1 MALRTARLRSLLST
15 KGTRRLVG
23 SPWRTRSMA
32 VDVWAYNV
40 ALICIAVLVYVF
52 GVSRLPQQGGPVR
65 LPFLA
70 LALIFSAESAFRV
83 HIHFRRNAQSYSL
96 SEIPLII
103 GLFFVAPDELILARL
118 MGAAIGLGLFR
129 RQPPI
134 KLFFNLASFALEAET
149 AVLLFNRVLP
159 TTDITAPAAWLW
171 ILLTMVIVAAIGFVL
186 SAIVIT
192 LAEDQVKR
200 RQWVLPAVLTIGG
213 GVANASLGLEVVA
226 AVSRNVSE
234 MLLLL
239 LPVLTLAAAYAL
251 YTREFQKRQQLQ
263 YLYQSSDLLQR
274 VTAQEAAIPELL
286 RQLCQVFR
294 AEVARIILLPAAT
307 SSNQTYTIAV
317 RRGATSES
325 HEPVHVGFLD
335 RFSPLLDETGRGFI
349 AVPPRTTPDLEA
361 WLGEQDLRN
370 AICTS
375 LQSDRQL
382 LGALVVGNRLSDVST
397 FDADDLTLLET
408 FAAQASVAVQNTRLG
423 SRLEHQAFHD
433 PLTGLANRA
442 LFTDRLEH
450 ALTRRDDH
458 HEALAVIFL
467 DLDDFKMVNDTLG
480 HGAGDELLCGV
491 AERLQTVLRPSDT
504 AARFGGDEFAVL
516 LEEAAEAYSIIGVAE
531 RIVAALKPHFVIA
544 GREVAVHASVGVAT
558 AAAREIDAEELLRRA
573 DVAMYRA
580 KTQGKGSFEI
590 FEPGM
595 QEVVTRR
602 LEVKTDLERAIARSE
617 LLVHYQP
624 IVDIATERPVGVEA
638 LVRWNHPRWGLV
650 MPSEFVGVAEETG
663 LIYEVGLYVLREAC
677 AQCQQWQTAFPDQPA
692 FTVSVN
698 VSPRQLRNQ
707 RFVSDVWRVLSQT
720 GLHPSRLVLEITE
733 SFMVEDREHAGERLR
748 ELKALGV
755 RISID
760 DFGTGYSSL
769 AVLQELPIDI
779 LKIDKAFVDHIVD
792 DPRRAAFAQAIIRMG
807 KTLGLGLVSEG
818 VEDAAQAERLL
829 ALGCGLAQ
837 GFHFARPSEA
847 AVITRMLHGAAR
859 SPLDGVR
866 GAADGP
872 GVVVLPVDGAGG
884 QLGRFGGER
893 RAAQQW

>member
-1 MALRTARLRSLLST
+1 MAF
-15 KGTRRLVG
+15 
-23 SPWRTRSMA
+23 
-32 VDVWAYNV
+32 DVWAYNSLLIV
-40 ALICIAVLVYVF
+40 IALLTFFF
-52 GVSRLPQQGGPVR
+52 GVARLPQAWGAVHINP
-65 LPFLA
+65 LILA
-70 LALIFSAESAFRV
+70 AVFCMESAFRV

-103 GLFFVAPDELILARL
+103 GLFFVTPEELVIARML
-118 MGAAIGLGLFR
+118 GAVVGLGLLR

-134 KLFFNLASFALEAET
+134 KLAFNLASFAIEAEAAT
-149 AVLLFNRVLP
+149 LIFNRVLP
-159 TTDITAPAAWLW
+159 VNTVASPLTWLGTLVL
-171 ILLTMVIVAAIGFVL
+171 IVIVSAIGFML

-192 LAEDQVKR
+192 LAEDSVKR
-200 RQWVLPAVLTIGG
+200 RQWLLPAALSVGG
-213 GVANASLGLEVVA
+213 GIANASLGLEVVA

-239 LPVLTLAAAYAL
+239 LPVLTLSASYAL

-274 VTAQEAAIPELL
+274 VTTHEAAIPELL

-294 AEVARIILLPAAT
+294 AEAAKITLLPVAT
-307 SSNQTYTIAV
+307 GGEHGYTVEV
-317 RRGATSES
+317 RRGVASEQQC
-325 HEPVHVGFLD
+325 ETDVAFLAQ
-335 RFSPLLDETGRGFI
+335 FAPLLDEQRRGFVASSPRVSPEI
-349 AVPPRTTPDLEA
+349 AD
-361 WLGEQDLRN
+361 WLAGQDMRN
-370 AICTS
+370 AICTT
-375 LQSDRQL
+375 LQSEGAL
-382 LGALVVGNRLSDVST
+382 LGKLVVGNRLSDVST
-397 FDADDLTLLET
+397 FEADDLTLLET

-423 SRLEHQAFHD
+423 NRLEHQAFHD

-450 ALTRRDDH
+450 ALTRRENQ

-467 DLDDFKMVNDTLG
+467 DLDDFKVINDTLG

-516 LEEAAEAYSIIGVAE
+516 LEEAAEAYSVIGVAE
-531 RIVAALKPHFVIA
+531 RIVGAMKPHFTLS
-544 GREVAVHASVGVAT
+544 GREIAVHASIGVAT
-558 AAAREIDAEELLRRA
+558 TTARDVAAEELLRRA

-580 KTQGKGSFEI
+580 KSHGKGTFEV
-590 FEPGM
+590 FEPSM
-595 QEVVTRR
+595 QEVVSRR
-602 LEVKTDLERAIARSE
+602 LEVKTDLERALAGDE
-617 LLVHYQP
+617 LVVYYQP
-624 IVDIATERPVGVEA
+624 VVDIESGKPVGVEA

-650 MPSEFVGVAEETG
+650 MPSEFVAVAEETG
-663 LIYEVGLYVLREAC
+663 LIYDVGMHVLHSAC
-677 AQCQQWQTAFPDQPA
+677 EQCQRWQIDFPDQTS
-692 FTVSVN
+692 FSVSVN

-707 RFVSDVWRVLSQT
+707 RFVADVWRTLSQT
-720 GLHPSRLVLEITE
+720 GLHPGRLVLEITE
-733 SFMVEDREHAGERLR
+733 SYMVEDPKNARERLH

-807 KTLGLGLVSEG
+807 KTLGLGLIAEG
-818 VEDAAQAERLL
+818 VEEPQQAERLRS
-829 ALGCGLAQ
+829 LGCALAQ
-837 GFHFARPSEA
+837 GFHFSRPAEPA
-847 AVITRMLHGAAR
+847 LITRMLHDTAILPMPTERRAGSGGR
-859 SPLDGVR
+859 
-866 GAADGP
+866 

-884 QLGRFGGER
+884 SLGRYGAER
-893 RAAQQW
+893 RVG